1 MISIEEAQQILK
13 ENQPSPRITDV
24 CLSAA
29 HGCCLAEDIFA
40 PESSPRYTNSAMD
53 GYAVRWSDVQGT
65 TEKSPVSLQII
76 GESMAGVPFEGEVG
90 CGESTQISTG
100 AMMPQGADTVVRV
113 EDTDGSDNNVR
124 ILAVRKQGQDVRYV
138 GEEFQAGTKL
148 LKKGTVLRSRE
159 LGLLGSVGLYTISV
173 FTPPKVSLLIT
184 GTELTDMQA
193 KDIKP
198 HQIRDSNSIMLAS
211 AVKEAGGEIIESVNI
226 QDNLESTIMAITKAL
241 DNKADIILCS
251 GGVSVGRHDHVKNA
265 AEAAGFQQLFWRIRQ
280 KPGKPLFACHKDE
293 TLLFG
298 LPGNPVSAYMCFNY
312 YVKPVLAKFQGLPIC
327 KNCLTAVVEEEIA
340 NPGKRTNFI
349 RVIISKIPNE
359 IPSIKKTVVQGSHM
373 LSSVVNADGYIILQ
387 PGEVLASES
396 LAKVFLF

>member
-24 CLSAA
+24 CLSEA
-29 HGCCLAEDIFA
+29 HGCCLAENVFA
-40 PESSPRYTNSAMD
+40 PEPSPRYTNSAMD

-65 TEKSPVSLQII
+65 TENEPVSLQVT

-90 CGESTQISTG
+90 FGESVQISTG

-113 EDTDGSDNNVR
+113 EDTDGSDEKVK
-124 ILAVRKQGQDVRYV
+124 ILAVRKQGQDVRHA

-148 LKKGTVLRSRE
+148 LEKATVLKSRE
-159 LGLLGSVGLYTISV
+159 LALLGAVGLYTVSV
-173 FTPPKVSLLIT
+173 FKPPKVSLLIT
-184 GTELTDMQA
+184 GTELTDLQE

-211 AVKEAGGEIIESVNI
+211 AVKEAGGEILETVNI
-226 QDNLESTIMAITKAL
+226 QDNLESTILAITKSL
-241 DNKADIILCS
+241 NNKADIILCS

-280 KPGKPLFACHKDE
+280 KPGKPLFACLKDG

-298 LPGNPVSAYMCFNY
+298 LPGNPVSAYMCFSY
-312 YVKPVLAKFQGLPIC
+312 YVKPVLATFQGFSIC

-359 IPSIKKTVVQGSHM
+359 IPSIKKTATQGSHM
-373 LSSVVNADGYIILQ
+373 LSSIVHADGYIILQ
-387 PGEVLASES
+387 PGEVLAPES
-396 LAKVFLF
+396 LVKVFLF

>member
-1 MISIEEAQQILK
+1 MISIDEAQQILK

-24 CLSAA
+24 CLSEA
-29 HGCCLAEDIFA
+29 HGCCLAEDVFA
-40 PESSPRYTNSAMD
+40 PEPSPRYTNSAMD
-53 GYAVRWSDVQGT
+53 GYAVRWSDMQGT
-65 TEKSPVSLQII
+65 TEKDPVSLQIV

-90 CGESTQISTG
+90 CGESIQISTG
-100 AMMPQGADTVVRV
+100 AMMPLGTDTVVRV
-113 EDTDGSDNNVR
+113 EDTDGSDKKVT
-124 ILAVRKQGQDVRYV
+124 ILAVRKQGQDVRHA

-159 LGLLGSVGLYTISV
+159 LALLRAVGLYTVSA
-173 FTPPKVSLLIT
+173 FNPPKVSLLIT
-184 GTELTDMQA
+184 GTELTDLQE

-211 AVKEAGGEIIESVNI
+211 AVKEAGGEIIETVHI
-226 QDNLESTIMAITKAL
+226 QDNLKSTILAITTSLNK
-241 DNKADIILCS
+241 KADIILCS

-280 KPGKPLFACHKDE
+280 KPGKPLFACLKDE

-312 YVKPVLAKFQGLPIC
+312 YVKPVLTTFQGLPIC

-349 RVIISKIPNE
+349 RVIVRKIPNE
-359 IPSIKKTVVQGSHM
+359 IPSIKKTAAEGSHM

>member
-24 CLSAA
+24 CLSEA
-29 HGCCLAEDIFA
+29 HGCCLAENVFA
-40 PESSPRYTNSAMD
+40 PEPSPRCTNSAMD
-53 GYAVRWSDVQGT
+53 GYAVRWSDVQRT
-65 TEKSPVSLQII
+65 TENEPVSLQVT

-90 CGESTQISTG
+90 FGESVQISTG
-100 AMMPQGADTVVRV
+100 AMMPQGADTVVRI
-113 EDTDGSDNNVR
+113 EDTDDSDEKVK
-124 ILAVRKQGQDVRYV
+124 ILAVRKQGQDVRHA

-148 LKKGTVLRSRE
+148 LEKATVLRSRE
-159 LGLLGSVGLYTISV
+159 LALLGAVGLYTVSV
-173 FTPPKVSLLIT
+173 FKPPKISLLIT
-184 GTELTDMQA
+184 GTELTDLQE

-211 AVKEAGGEIIESVNI
+211 AVKEAGGKILESINI
-226 QDNLESTIMAITKAL
+226 QDDLESTIQAITKSF
-241 DNKADIILCS
+241 NKKADIILCS

-280 KPGKPLFACHKDE
+280 KPGKPLFACRKDE

-312 YVKPVLAKFQGLPIC
+312 YVKPVLATFQGFPTC
-327 KNCLTAVVEEEIA
+327 KNCLTAVVEEEMA
-340 NPGKRTNFI
+340 NPDKRTNFI
-349 RVIISKIPNE
+349 RVIVSKIPNE
-359 IPSIKKTVVQGSHM
+359 IPSIKKTDAQGSHM

-387 PGEVLASES
+387 PGEVLAPES
-396 LAKVFLF
+396 LVKVFLF